1 MLLLNERKNLGPA
14 IKPTAVTK
22 RAVPILE
29 TLIQNTNVVLV
40 VSQPDKKVGRKQ
52 ILTKTPIHE
61 VADKYDIPV
70 FQPEKIKNDYERIL
84 EVKPDIIITCAYGQI
99 IPKVLLDLPR
109 LGCINVHASLLPKLR
124 GGAPL
129 HHAIIDGLDKTG
141 VTIMYMDEAMDTGD
155 IISTISYDIKSSDT
169 TEDIHDTLRELGAKL
184 LIDTLPSIVLGTNRR
199 IKQNETE
206 ATYGYN
212 ITREEEHIDFNKSG
226 ILIDRLVRGLY
237 SWPLAN
243 TIIGDTEYKIVAGYF
258 VKGKGNPGMI
268 SDISKKV
275 LGIGCLDGTYYVTK
289 IKPAGKKIMDI
300 KDFLNG
306 IDIEEFKSRSIK

>member
-1 MLLLNERKNLGPA
+1 MGTPDF
-14 IKPTAVTK
+14 
-22 RAVPILE
+22 AVPILE
-29 TLIQNTNVVLV
+29 TLIQNTKVVLV

-61 VADKYDIPV
+61 VADKYGIPV
-70 FQPEKIKNDYERIL
+70 FQPEKIKNNYERIL

-129 HHAIIDGLDKTG
+129 HHAIIDGLSKTG

-184 LIDTLPSIVLGTNRR
+184 LIDTLPSIVTGTNRR

-212 ITREEEHIDFNKSG
+212 ITREEEHIDFNKRG

-268 SDISKKV
+268 SDISKKA

>member
-1 MLLLNERKNLGPA
+1 MGTPDY
-14 IKPTAVTK
+14 
-22 RAVPILE
+22 AVPILE

-61 VADKYDIPV
+61 VADKYGIPV

-206 ATYGYN
+206 ATYCYN

-243 TIIGDTEYKIVAGYF
+243 TIIGGTEYKIVAGYF

>member
-1 MLLLNERKNLGPA
+1 MGTPDF
-14 IKPTAVTK
+14 
-22 RAVPILE
+22 AVPILE

-61 VADKYDIPV
+61 VADKYGIPV

-169 TEDIHDTLRELGAKL
+169 TEDIHDTLRKLGAKL

-199 IKQNETE
+199 IKQSEME

>member
-1 MLLLNERKNLGPA
+1 MGTPDF
-14 IKPTAVTK
+14 
-22 RAVPILE
+22 AVPILE

-61 VADKYDIPV
+61 VADKYGISV

-141 VTIMYMDEAMDTGD
+141 VTIMYMAEAMDTGD

-184 LIDTLPSIVLGTNRR
+184 LIDTLPSIVTGTNRR

-258 VKGKGNPGMI
+258 IKGKGNPGMI

-289 IKPAGKKIMDI
+289 IKPACKKIMDI

>member
-1 MLLLNERKNLGPA
+1 MGTPDF
-14 IKPTAVTK
+14 
-22 RAVPILE
+22 AVPILE

-61 VADKYDIPV
+61 VADKYGIPV

-99 IPKVLLDLPR
+99 IPKVLLELPR

-184 LIDTLPSIVLGTNRR
+184 LIETLPSIVTGTNRR

-258 VKGKGNPGMI
+258 IKGKGNPGMI

-275 LGIGCLDGTYYVTK
+275 LGIGCLDGIYYVTK

>member
-1 MLLLNERKNLGPA
+1 MGTPDF
-14 IKPTAVTK
+14 
-22 RAVPILE
+22 AVPILE

-61 VADKYDIPV
+61 VADKYGISV

-184 LIDTLPSIVLGTNRR
+184 LIDTLPSIITGTNRR

-258 VKGKGNPGMI
+258 IKGKGNPGMI

>member
-1 MLLLNERKNLGPA
+1 MGTPDF
-14 IKPTAVTK
+14 
-22 RAVPILE
+22 AVPILE

-61 VADKYDIPV
+61 VADKYGISV

-184 LIDTLPSIVLGTNRR
+184 LIETLPSIVIGTNRR

-268 SDISKKV
+268 SDISKKA

>member
-1 MLLLNERKNLGPA
+1 MGTPDF
-14 IKPTAVTK
+14 
-22 RAVPILE
+22 AVPILE
-29 TLIQNTNVVLV
+29 KLIQNTNVVLV

-61 VADKYDIPV
+61 VADKYGIPV

-184 LIDTLPSIVLGTNRR
+184 LIDTLPSIVTGTNRR

-212 ITREEEHIDFNKSG
+212 ITREEEHIDFNKKG
-226 ILIDRLVRGLY
+226 VEIDRLVRGLY

>member
-1 MLLLNERKNLGPA
+1 MGTPDF
-14 IKPTAVTK
+14 
-22 RAVPILE
+22 AVPILE

-61 VADKYDIPV
+61 VADKYGIPV
-70 FQPEKIKNDYERIL
+70 FQPDKIKNDYERIL

-141 VTIMYMDEAMDTGD
+141 ITIMYMDEAMDTGD
-155 IISTISYDIKSSDT
+155 IISMISYDIKSSDT
-169 TEDIHDTLRELGAKL
+169 TEDIHDTLMELGAKL
-184 LIDTLPSIVLGTNRR
+184 LIDTLPSIVTGTNRR
-199 IKQNETE
+199 IKQNEME
-206 ATYGYN
+206 ATYCYN

-268 SDISKKV
+268 SDISKKA

>member
-1 MLLLNERKNLGPA
+1 MGTPDF
-14 IKPTAVTK
+14 
-22 RAVPILE
+22 AVPILE
-29 TLIQNTNVVLV
+29 TLIHNTNVVLV

-61 VADKYDIPV
+61 VADKYGIPV
-70 FQPEKIKNDYERIL
+70 FQPDKIKNDYERIL

-184 LIDTLPSIVLGTNRR
+184 LIDTLPSIVTGTNRR

-258 VKGKGNPGMI
+258 IKGKGNPGMI

-306 IDIEEFKSRSIK
+306 IDIEEFKNRSIK

>member
-1 MLLLNERKNLGPA
+1 MGTPDF
-14 IKPTAVTK
+14 
-22 RAVPILE
+22 AVPILE

-61 VADKYDIPV
+61 VADKYGIPV

-141 VTIMYMDEAMDTGD
+141 VTIMYMDETMDTGD

-258 VKGKGNPGMI
+258 VKGKGNPSMI

>member
-1 MLLLNERKNLGPA
+1 MGTPDF
-14 IKPTAVTK
+14 
-22 RAVPILE
+22 AVPILE

-61 VADKYDIPV
+61 VADKYGIPV
-70 FQPEKIKNDYERIL
+70 FQPEKIRNDYERIL

-99 IPKVLLDLPR
+99 IPKVLLGLPR

-169 TEDIHDTLRELGAKL
+169 TKDIHDTLRELGAKL
-184 LIDTLPSIVLGTNRR
+184 LIDTLPSIALGTNRR

>member
-1 MLLLNERKNLGPA
+1 MGTPDF
-14 IKPTAVTK
+14 
-22 RAVPILE
+22 AVPILE

-61 VADKYDIPV
+61 VADKYGISV

-141 VTIMYMDEAMDTGD
+141 ITIMYMDEAMDTGD

-184 LIDTLPSIVLGTNRR
+184 LIDTLPSIVTGTNRR
-199 IKQNETE
+199 IKQSETE

-268 SDISKKV
+268 SDISKKA

>member
-1 MLLLNERKNLGPA
+1 MKDLRVCFMGTPDF
-14 IKPTAVTK
+14 
-22 RAVPILE
+22 AVPILE
-29 TLIQNTNVVLV
+29 ALIKNTNVVLV

-61 VADKYDIPV
+61 VADKYGILV
-70 FQPEKIKNDYERIL
+70 YQPEKIRNDYERIL

-155 IISTISYDIKSSDT
+155 IISTVAYDIKSSDT

-184 LIDTLPSIVLGTNRR
+184 LIETLPSIITGTNRR

-212 ITREEEHIDFNKSG
+212 ITREEEHIDFNKRG
-226 ILIDRLVRGLY
+226 IEIDRLVRGLY

>member
-1 MLLLNERKNLGPA
+1 MGTPDF
-14 IKPTAVTK
+14 
-22 RAVPILE
+22 AVPILE

-61 VADKYDIPV
+61 VADKYGISV
-70 FQPEKIKNDYERIL
+70 FQPEKIRNDYERIL

-141 VTIMYMDEAMDTGD
+141 ITIMYMDEAMDTGD

-169 TEDIHDTLRELGAKL
+169 TEDIHDTLMELGAKL
-184 LIDTLPSIVLGTNRR
+184 LIDTLPSIVTGTNRR

-212 ITREEEHIDFNKSG
+212 ITREEEHIDFNKRG

>member
-1 MLLLNERKNLGPA
+1 MGTPDF
-14 IKPTAVTK
+14 
-22 RAVPILE
+22 AVPILE

-61 VADKYDIPV
+61 VADKYGIPV

-184 LIDTLPSIVLGTNRR
+184 LIDTLPSIVLGTNIR

>member
-1 MLLLNERKNLGPA
+1 MGTPDF
-14 IKPTAVTK
+14 
-22 RAVPILE
+22 AVPILE

-61 VADKYDIPV
+61 VADKYGISV
-70 FQPEKIKNDYERIL
+70 FQPEKIRNDYERIL

-184 LIDTLPSIVLGTNRR
+184 LIDTLPSIVTGTNRR
-199 IKQNETE
+199 IKQNESE

-212 ITREEEHIDFNKSG
+212 ITREEEHIDFNKKG
-226 ILIDRLVRGLY
+226 IEIDRLVRGLY

>member
-1 MLLLNERKNLGPA
+1 MGTPDF
-14 IKPTAVTK
+14 
-22 RAVPILE
+22 AVPILE
-29 TLIQNTNVVLV
+29 ILIQNTNVVLV

-61 VADKYDIPV
+61 VADKYGIPV

-99 IPKVLLDLPR
+99 IPKVLLELPR

-184 LIDTLPSIVLGTNRR
+184 LIETLPSIVTGTNRR

-226 ILIDRLVRGLY
+226 IFIDRLVRGLY

-258 VKGKGNPGMI
+258 IKGKGNPGMI

>member
-1 MLLLNERKNLGPA
+1 MGTPDF
-14 IKPTAVTK
+14 
-22 RAVPILE
+22 AVPILE
-29 TLIQNTNVVLV
+29 ILIQNTNVVLV

-61 VADKYDIPV
+61 VADKYGISV

-169 TEDIHDTLRELGAKL
+169 TEDIHDTLRKLGAKL

-212 ITREEEHIDFNKSG
+212 ITREEEHIDFNKRG

>member
-1 MLLLNERKNLGPA
+1 MGTPDF
-14 IKPTAVTK
+14 
-22 RAVPILE
+22 AVPILE

-61 VADKYDIPV
+61 VADKYGISV

-184 LIDTLPSIVLGTNRR
+184 LIDTLPSIVTGTNRR

-258 VKGKGNPGMI
+258 IKGKGHPGMI

>member
-1 MLLLNERKNLGPA
+1 MGTPDF
-14 IKPTAVTK
+14 
-22 RAVPILE
+22 AVPILE
-29 TLIQNTNVVLV
+29 TLIQNTKVVLV

-61 VADKYDIPV
+61 VADKYGIPV

-184 LIDTLPSIVLGTNRR
+184 LIDTLPSIVTGTNRR

-212 ITREEEHIDFNKSG
+212 ITREEEHIDFNKRG
-226 ILIDRLVRGLY
+226 VEIDRLVRGLY

>member
-1 MLLLNERKNLGPA
+1 MGTPDF
-14 IKPTAVTK
+14 AVT
-22 RAVPILE
+22 ILE

-61 VADKYDIPV
+61 VADKYGIPV

-99 IPKVLLDLPR
+99 IPKVLLELPR

-169 TEDIHDTLRELGAKL
+169 TEDIHDTLRKLGAKL

>member
-1 MLLLNERKNLGPA
+1 MGTPDF
-14 IKPTAVTK
+14 
-22 RAVPILE
+22 AVPILE

-61 VADKYDIPV
+61 VADKYGISV
-70 FQPEKIKNDYERIL
+70 FQPEKIRNDYERIL

-141 VTIMYMDEAMDTGD
+141 ITIMYMDEAMDTGD

-184 LIDTLPSIVLGTNRR
+184 LIDTLPSIVTGTNRR

-258 VKGKGNPGMI
+258 IKGKGNPGMI

>member
-1 MLLLNERKNLGPA
+1 MGTPDF
-14 IKPTAVTK
+14 
-22 RAVPILE
+22 AVPILE

-61 VADKYDIPV
+61 VADKYGIPV
-70 FQPEKIKNDYERIL
+70 FQPEKIRNNYERIL

-184 LIDTLPSIVLGTNRR
+184 LIDTLPSIVTGTNRR

-212 ITREEEHIDFNKSG
+212 ITREEEHIDFNKRG

-289 IKPAGKKIMDI
+289 IKPAGKKIMNI

>member
-1 MLLLNERKNLGPA
+1 MGTPDF
-14 IKPTAVTK
+14 
-22 RAVPILE
+22 AVPILE
-29 TLIQNTNVVLV
+29 TLIQNTKVVLV

-61 VADKYDIPV
+61 VADKYGIPV

-184 LIDTLPSIVLGTNRR
+184 LIDTLPSIVTGTNRR

-212 ITREEEHIDFNKSG
+212 ITREEEHIDFNKRG

-258 VKGKGNPGMI
+258 IKGKGNPGMI

>member
-1 MLLLNERKNLGPA
+1 MGTPDF
-14 IKPTAVTK
+14 
-22 RAVPILE
+22 AVPILE

-61 VADKYDIPV
+61 VADKYGIPV

-169 TEDIHDTLRELGAKL
+169 TEDIHDTLRKLGAKL
-184 LIDTLPSIVLGTNRR
+184 LIDTLPSIVTGTNRR

-258 VKGKGNPGMI
+258 IKGKGNPGMI

-275 LGIGCLDGTYYVTK
+275 LGIGCLDGIYYVTK

>member
-1 MLLLNERKNLGPA
+1 MGTPDF
-14 IKPTAVTK
+14 
-22 RAVPILE
+22 AVPILE

-61 VADKYDIPV
+61 VADKYGIPV
-70 FQPEKIKNDYERIL
+70 FQPEKIRNNYERIL

-184 LIDTLPSIVLGTNRR
+184 LIDTLPSIVTGTNRR
-199 IKQNETE
+199 IKQSETE

>member
-1 MLLLNERKNLGPA
+1 MGTPDF
-14 IKPTAVTK
+14 
-22 RAVPILE
+22 AVPILE

-61 VADKYDIPV
+61 VADKYGIPV

-141 VTIMYMDEAMDTGD
+141 ITIMYMDEAMDTGD

-169 TEDIHDTLRELGAKL
+169 TEDIHDTLMELGAKL
-184 LIDTLPSIVLGTNRR
+184 LIDTLPSIVTGTNRR
-199 IKQNETE
+199 IKQNEME

-258 VKGKGNPGMI
+258 IKGKGNPGMI

>member
-1 MLLLNERKNLGPA
+1 MGTPDF
-14 IKPTAVTK
+14 
-22 RAVPILE
+22 AVPILE
-29 TLIQNTNVVLV
+29 TLIQNTKVVLV

-61 VADKYDIPV
+61 VADKYGIPV

-169 TEDIHDTLRELGAKL
+169 TEDIHDTLMELGAKL
-184 LIDTLPSIVLGTNRR
+184 LIDTLPSIATGTNRR
-199 IKQNETE
+199 IKQNEME

-212 ITREEEHIDFNKSG
+212 ITREEEHIDFNKRG

-258 VKGKGNPGMI
+258 IKGKGNPGMI

>member
-1 MLLLNERKNLGPA
+1 MGTPDF
-14 IKPTAVTK
+14 
-22 RAVPILE
+22 AVPILE

-61 VADKYDIPV
+61 VADKYGISV
-70 FQPEKIKNDYERIL
+70 FQPEKIRNDYERIL

-184 LIDTLPSIVLGTNRR
+184 LIDTLPSIVTGTNRR

-212 ITREEEHIDFNKSG
+212 ITREEEHIDFNKRG

-268 SDISKKV
+268 SDISKKA

>member
-1 MLLLNERKNLGPA
+1 MGTPDF
-14 IKPTAVTK
+14 
-22 RAVPILE
+22 AVPILE

-61 VADKYDIPV
+61 VADKYGIPV

-184 LIDTLPSIVLGTNRR
+184 LIETLPSIVTGTNRR
-199 IKQNETE
+199 IKQNDTE

>member
-1 MLLLNERKNLGPA
+1 MGTPDF
-14 IKPTAVTK
+14 
-22 RAVPILE
+22 AVPILA

-61 VADKYDIPV
+61 VADKYGIPV

-169 TEDIHDTLRELGAKL
+169 TEDIHDTLRELRAKL

>member
-1 MLLLNERKNLGPA
+1 MGTPDF
-14 IKPTAVTK
+14 
-22 RAVPILE
+22 AVPILE

-61 VADKYDIPV
+61 VADKYGISV

-184 LIDTLPSIVLGTNRR
+184 LIDTLPSIVTGTNRR

-212 ITREEEHIDFNKSG
+212 ITREEEHIDFNKRG
-226 ILIDRLVRGLY
+226 VEIDRLVRGLY

-268 SDISKKV
+268 SDISKKA

>member
-1 MLLLNERKNLGPA
+1 MGTPDF
-14 IKPTAVTK
+14 
-22 RAVPILE
+22 AVPILE
-29 TLIQNTNVVLV
+29 TLIHNTNVVLV

-61 VADKYDIPV
+61 VADKYGIPV
-70 FQPEKIKNDYERIL
+70 FQPDKIKNDYERIL

-184 LIDTLPSIVLGTNRR
+184 LIDTLPSIVTGTNRR

-258 VKGKGNPGMI
+258 IKGKGNPGMI

>member
-1 MLLLNERKNLGPA
+1 MGTPDF
-14 IKPTAVTK
+14 
-22 RAVPILE
+22 AVPILE

-61 VADKYDIPV
+61 VADKYGIPV

-169 TEDIHDTLRELGAKL
+169 TDDIHDTLRELGAKL

-199 IKQNETE
+199 IKQSEME

>member
-1 MLLLNERKNLGPA
+1 MGTPDF
-14 IKPTAVTK
+14 
-22 RAVPILE
+22 AVPILE

-61 VADKYDIPV
+61 VADKYGISV

-184 LIDTLPSIVLGTNRR
+184 LIETLPSIVTGTNRR

-212 ITREEEHIDFNKSG
+212 IAREEEHIDFNKRG

-258 VKGKGNPGMI
+258 IKGKGNPGMI
-268 SDISKKV
+268 SDISKKA

-306 IDIEEFKSRSIK
+306 IDIEEFKNRSIK

>member
-1 MLLLNERKNLGPA
+1 MGTPDF
-14 IKPTAVTK
+14 
-22 RAVPILE
+22 AVPILE

-52 ILTKTPIHE
+52 VLTKTPIHE
-61 VADKYDIPV
+61 VADKYGISV
-70 FQPEKIKNDYERIL
+70 FQPEKIRNDYERIL

-184 LIDTLPSIVLGTNRR
+184 LIDTLPSIVTGTNRR

-268 SDISKKV
+268 SDISKKA